1 MMPPLGHLI
10 GKVDFSNFFLSLNG
24 KSYASRS
31 EAKLDHGATLNYGI
45 FPNNVIK
52 SLIVAFAVFLYR
64 AAGKSLDQEA
74 RAHGGADHERVP
86 TMRDDYSHLGEALRS
101 LHNATR
107 LDRLR
112 GRNAGLRP
120 RL

>member
-52 SLIVAFAVFLYR
+52 SLIVAFAVFLCH

-74 RAHGGADHERVP
+74 RAHGGADPERVP
-86 TMRDDYSHLGEALRS
+86 TMREDYSHRGEALRS
-101 LHNATR
+101 LHSATR
-107 LDRLR
+107 LEMRC
-112 GRNAGLRP
+112 GGYAGLRS
-120 RL
+120 RG